1 MCESGWV
8 RVGMVVGVGRS
19 DGMCVC
25 VCVEMLLYLHL
36 RSDQVVL
43 SGRQVG
49 RHFRS
54 TRSNSHSCRH

>member
-25 VCVEMLLYLHL
+25 VCGDALVLASGI
-36 RSDQVVL
+36 RSSRLIRQA
-43 SGRQVG
+43 GRQA
-49 RHFRS
+49 F
-54 TRSNSHSCRH
+54 